1 MNLKEELAKIKSRNI
16 PSSIQKLIDKSV
28 IQECEAAMQDIRILF
43 LDIDGVL
50 NSQEYTKWCYTDD
63 GKQYLVEGGDIFVD
77 RNAVNLIK
85 RLCDEYDVRIV
96 ISSSWRDISLSATI
110 KSFEEYKDLKCLNK
124 YIVGI
129 TPKYHSEN
137 LMRGEEIN
145 VFYDNIR
152 HFNLRNY
159 DKFYDRKY
167 FSNKNFTNVLYCI
180 VDDDTDMLRFQE
192 CHFIKIDNR
201 TGITEKDINKVKHI
215 LKL

>member
-1 MNLKEELAKIKSRNI
+1 MNLKEELAKIK
-16 PSSIQKLIDKSV
+16 K
-28 IQECEAAMQDIRILF
+28 CEAAMQDIRILF

-50 NSQEYTKWCYTDD
+50 NSEEYAKWCYTDD
-63 GKQYLVEGGDIFVD
+63 GKQYLAEGGDIFVD

-137 LMRGEEIN
+137 LIRGDEIN
-145 VFYDNIR
+145 DFYNNIR

>member
-1 MNLKEELAKIKSRNI
+1 MKCVDGNMKN
-16 PSSIQKLIDKSV
+16 
-28 IQECEAAMQDIRILF
+28 IRILF

-50 NSQEYTKWCYTDD
+50 NSEEYAKWCYTDD
-63 GKQYLVEGGDIFVD
+63 GKQYLAEGGDIFVD

-85 RLCDEYDVRIV
+85 RLCDEHDVRIV
-96 ISSSWRDISLSATI
+96 ISSSWRVISLSATI

-137 LMRGEEIN
+137 LIRGDEIN
-145 VFYDNIR
+145 DFYNNIR
-152 HFNLRNY
+152 HFDLCNY

-167 FSNKNFTNVLYCI
+167 FSNKDFTDIIYCI
-180 VDDDTDMLRFQE
+180 VDDDTDMLRFQK